1 MENEYP
7 KFLYLATAADS
18 ILVGDGDEEK
28 IAREK
33 GFRDVW
39 GEPVDVGGG
48 SDEDE
53 REALKKKLK
62 AAGVSFGGNSGVEKL
77 RELAAEKGL

>member
-1 MENEYP
+1 MGSEYP

-18 ILVGDGDEEK
+18 ILVSDGDEEK

-39 GEPVDVGGG
+39 GEPAEG
-48 SDEDE
+48 SGDEDE
-53 REALKKKLK
+53 RETLKKKLK

-77 RELAAEKGL
+77 RELVAEKGL